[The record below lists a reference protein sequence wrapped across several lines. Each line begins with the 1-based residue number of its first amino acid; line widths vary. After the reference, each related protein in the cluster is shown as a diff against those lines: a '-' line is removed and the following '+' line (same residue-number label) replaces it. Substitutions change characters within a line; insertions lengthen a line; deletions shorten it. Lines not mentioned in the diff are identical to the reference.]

1 VPFGPDP
8 VFRLSHP
15 LALPPTTHYHDQC
28 ICLHPASR
36 GSSHRHGQSPSSFE
50 VLGTSR
56 HAVYGFRVAGISTL
70 RPASEH
76 WLLLVFQRCQ
86 LRMQLQRLHVS
97 RGRFRETPLN
107 VINHDQHIQSRSP
120 TEPDESE
127 KLSGIVPKNVPGK
140 RLTTTFGQSDGLS

>member
-15 LALPPTTHYHDQC
+15 LAPLPTTHCHDQC

-56 HAVYGFRVAGISTL
+56 HAVYGFRVARNLDSTTSL
-70 RPASEH
+70 RA
-76 WLLLVFQRCQ
+76 LAIARFQRCQ